1 MRVKVDWRQKPAKFD
16 LGIACSDTAYSN
28 TVNDHEGHHNSYL
41 KYRSVVNVTKM
52 RIPDELRRLLNLAV
66 LAFSAFVS
74 VYMSLFISDQFVY
87 YSCLSEQ
94 GIDYW
99 SVSTNDSIVGRD
111 YAQKKA
117 ALIQCIKNF
126 LGMGVGIFSTLIV
139 GCVSDKRGR
148 RLALGIVVLGE
159 ALKVL
164 AVSVIVF
171 FNLSPWSFI
180 LCEILEGS
188 IGGGLLSVSAQL
200 AACIADMTQITKYVI
215 VPGSNID
222 QMKHAKRMIK
232 KRWLLFTLLDSVLT
246 CGMAFANVLTGF
258 LIVHYRFDATMLTC
272 IAFLIPLPI
281 ALYFMTETSI
291 KVVQVERTATENPS
305 DDLCDNV
312 SIVSAES
319 ADKRSFDGYSV
330 HVRSTTNYMSSFR
343 VISQLPRTHFIIT
356 ALIFMFSIS
365 GITDVPYVS
374 LYLMSDP
381 FLWNTQ
387 TLGLFI
393 GLRDVSC
400 TFMSVLCVSLVARFQ
415 RNQSSKF
422 SSGDCEV
429 CGSNCLDFIGIFWID
444 TLSIHQIVTGL
455 AFKFPVPTANI
466 VIYLAT
472 IPRFTKGF
480 QVSVLRT
487 IISKWTEV
495 SKQGIIMSVIAV
507 VERLGIMISATAL
520 PAIYSA
526 TIGSFKGSVFMVCAS
541 MTILEALIVLALPVY
556 APKVSNCD
564 YC

>member
-1 MRVKVDWRQKPAKFD
+1 
-16 LGIACSDTAYSN
+16 
-28 TVNDHEGHHNSYL
+28 
-41 KYRSVVNVTKM
+41 
-52 RIPDELRRLLNLAV
+52 
-66 LAFSAFVS
+66 
-74 VYMSLFISDQFVY
+74 
-87 YSCLSEQ
+87 
-94 GIDYW
+94 
-99 SVSTNDSIVGRD
+99 
-111 YAQKKA
+111 
-117 ALIQCIKNF
+117 
-126 LGMGVGIFSTLIV
+126 
-139 GCVSDKRGR
+139 
-148 RLALGIVVLGE
+148 
-159 ALKVL
+159 
-164 AVSVIVF
+164 
-171 FNLSPWSFI
+171 
-180 LCEILEGS
+180 
-188 IGGGLLSVSAQL
+188 
-200 AACIADMTQITKYVI
+200 
-215 VPGSNID
+215 
-222 QMKHAKRMIK
+222 
-232 KRWLLFTLLDSVLT
+232 
-246 CGMAFANVLTGF
+246 MAFANVLTGF

-422 SSGDCEV
+422 SSGDCEGV
-429 CGSNCLDFIGIFWID
+429 KEISVPVSNKNNSTLMGRLKSVDQIVLISLVFFGLIL
-444 TLSIHQIVTGL
+444 LSIHQIVTGL